1 MSQKHGKKYNQ
12 AVSLIEKGRMYSL
25 KEAVEL
31 LERTNTVRF
40 DPTIEIHF
48 NLGIDPKQWDQL
60 VRANITLPHGTGKAK
75 RIAVFTDHGNESE
88 LKSLGVAVAGGDD
101 LIETVAQGKID
112 FDVAIATPGMMRK
125 MGKVAKVLGPK
136 GLMPNP
142 KAGTVGEDVVKI
154 SEEILKGRFEFKND
168 KQGNI
173 HSIVGKLS
181 FGAVK
186 LSENITAFI
195 QALRA
200 ARPTGLSGSAVYI
213 KSVYLANAMGPW
225 IALDMNNL
233 S

>member
-48 NLGIDPKQWDQL
+48 NLGIDPKQGDQL
-60 VRANITLPHGTGKAK
+60 VRANITLPHGTGKSK
-75 RIAVFTDHGNESE
+75 RIAVFTDQGNESE
-88 LKSLGVAVAGGDD
+88 LKSLGVAVTGSDD
-101 LIETVAQGKID
+101 LIDTVAQGKID
-112 FDVAIATPGMMRK
+112 FDVAVATPGMMRK

-142 KAGTVGEDVVKI
+142 KAGTVGDDVVKI

-168 KQGNI
+168 KQGNV
-173 HSIVGKLS
+173 HSLVGKLS
-181 FGAVK
+181 FGAAK

-195 QALRA
+195 QALKA

-213 KSVYLANAMGPW
+213 QSVYLANAMGP
-225 IALDMNNL
+225 
-233 S
+233 